1 LKTSGTTLWFGRVA
15 STNDVAKEFARAGA
29 GHGTAVVAD
38 EQTRGRGTKGRAWH
52 SPAGQGLYVSFILK
66 PTEGLELAA
75 EACALLPFA
84 VGVGTVEAV
93 RSAAGVAAGLKWP
106 NDIVWEKKKLGGIL
120 VETVFSGA
128 RLQFAVA
135 GIGLNLSQRDGDFPE
150 EIRGRAVSLLS
161 AAGRPVA
168 RRDILAGLHKELDCW
183 YNRLIS
189 DGNSVILEAYE
200 ERLAFARGGIVSVT
214 LKEGVVAG
222 VFRGLD
228 AAGRLVIEA
237 RGARRAVAFEDTLGV
252 DWE

>member
-1 LKTSGTTLWFGRVA
+1 
-15 STNDVAKEFARAGA
+15 
-29 GHGTAVVAD
+29 
-38 EQTRGRGTKGRAWH
+38 
-52 SPAGQGLYVSFILK
+52 
-66 PTEGLELAA
+66 
-75 EACALLPFA
+75 
-84 VGVGTVEAV
+84 
-93 RSAAGVAAGLKWP
+93 
-106 NDIVWEKKKLGGIL
+106 
-120 VETVFSGA
+120 
-128 RLQFAVA
+128 
-135 GIGLNLSQRDGDFPE
+135 
-150 EIRGRAVSLLS
+150 VSLLS

>member
-1 LKTSGTTLWFGRVA
+1 MKTSGTTLWFDCVA

-29 GHGTAVVAD
+29 GHGTAIVAD

-66 PTEGLELAA
+66 PAEGRALSA
-75 EACALLPFA
+75 ETCALLPLA
-84 VGVGTVEAV
+84 VGVGTVDAV

-135 GIGLNLSQRDGDFPE
+135 GIGLNLSQREVDFPE
-150 EIRGRAVSLLS
+150 DLRGRAVSLLA

-168 RRDILAGLHKELDCW
+168 RRDILAGLHKDLDCW

-189 DGNSVILEAYE
+189 DGNSVILEAYQ
-200 ERLAFARGGIVSVT
+200 ERLAFARGGVVSVT
-214 LKEGVVAG
+214 LKEGVVVG

-228 AAGRLVIEA
+228 GAGRLVVEA
-237 RGARRAVAFEDTLGV
+237 QGALRTVGFEDTLGV